1 MSIYQTTHRHPD
13 YYIYNRV
20 ILSKSANYF
29 LKKNL
34 QPIVFFHN
42 FAVCSKTNLLTKKLF
57 VMDAYYIA
65 LEIFLFLCF
74 VIMILCIIGV
84 VASILFCII
93 KRKYKDALYLFAT
106 LIGGI
111 FLIFFTKQIETFK
124 NCVNTLAEI
133 FF

>member
-1 MSIYQTTHRHPD
+1 
-13 YYIYNRV
+13 
-20 ILSKSANYF
+20 
-29 LKKNL
+29 
-34 QPIVFFHN
+34 
-42 FAVCSKTNLLTKKLF
+42 
-57 VMDAYYIA
+57 MDAYYIA